1 MTISAFYFYYSLR
14 LEAEKYE
21 IAWIDSA
28 WIDSAWIDSAESALK
43 LLLEKHIDLII
54 SDLKIE
60 GMDGLA
66 LFGRV

>member
-21 IAWIDSA
+21 IA

>member
-21 IAWIDSA
+21 I
-28 WIDSAWIDSAESALK
+28 AWIDSAESALK

>member
-21 IAWIDSA
+21 IAC
-28 WIDSAWIDSAESALK
+28 IDSAESALK